1 MKYPCR
7 WLLPLM
13 LTPSLALADVPRV
26 AVDIAPVQ
34 SLAAQVMG
42 DLGSPEV
49 VMPPGAS
56 PHGYSMRPSEASTL
70 DNADVV
76 FWVGPPLTPW
86 LADAIDTLADDANSV
101 VLLDAP
107 GTTRLDYREGATFEA
122 HDHDHGHEHDH
133 DNAHD
138 DGHDHK
144 HAHNSGHDHEHGH
157 GDEHAHHGGHDH
169 GHSHTGLNPHA
180 WLDPQNARAWLG
192 VMAKT
197 LAEADPEH
205 AETYRQN
212 AQAAQQHLDALMAD
226 TRQRLKGDH
235 DTRFIVFHDAYQYF
249 EERFDV
255 HAAGAISIGDASSPG
270 PARIRELQEKVRS
283 LNVQCIFSEPQFN
296 PRMIESIFGDLPVNT
311 SIVLDPLGAGMTP
324 GPGLYDALITHIA
337 TSIDECA
344 KSTNAQKVD

>member
-1 MKYPCR
+1 MKYSCR

-42 DLGSPEV
+42 DLGTPEM

-86 LADAIDTLADDANSV
+86 LADAIKTLSDDADAV
-101 VLLDAP
+101 ALLDAP

-122 HDHDHGHEHDH
+122 HNHDHGHGHEHE
-133 DNAHD
+133 HD
-138 DGHDHK
+138 DGHDHE
-144 HAHNSGHDHEHGH
+144 HAHDGGHDHEH
-157 GDEHAHHGGHDH
+157 AHDGGHDH
-169 GHSHTGLNPHA
+169 GHTGLNPHA
-180 WLDPQNARAWLG
+180 WLDPDNARVWLK
-192 VMAKT
+192 VMADT
-197 LAEADPEH
+197 LARTDPEH
-205 AETYRQN
+205 ADIYHDNARN
-212 AQAAQQHLDALMAD
+212 AQKRIDQLVSTTEKRLAD
-226 TRQRLKGDH
+226 DH
-235 DTRFIVFHDAYQYF
+235 NTRFIVFHDAYQYF

-270 PARIRELQEKVRS
+270 PARIRELQEKVTS

-296 PRMIESIFGDLPVNT
+296 PRMIESIFGNMPVNT
-311 SIVLDPLGAGMTP
+311 SIVLDPLGAGMAP

-337 TSIDECA
+337 NSIDECA
-344 KSTNAQKVD
+344 ESSTQKAG

>member
-1 MKYPCR
+1 MKHPCR
-7 WLLPLM
+7 WLLPL
-13 LTPSLALADVPRV
+13 LFTPSLALADVPRV
-26 AVDIAPVQ
+26 AVDIAPIQ

-42 DLGSPEV
+42 DLGSPEM
-49 VMPPGAS
+49 VMPAGAS

-86 LADAIDTLADDANSV
+86 LADAINTLAGDADSV

-107 GTTRLDYREGATFEA
+107 GTTRLDYREGATFES
-122 HDHDHGHEHDH
+122 
-133 DNAHD
+133 
-138 DGHDHK
+138 
-144 HAHNSGHDHEHGH
+144 HAHEHEHGH
-157 GDEHAHHGGHDH
+157 GDEHDHGDGHDH
-169 GHSHTGLNPHA
+169 DHDGGHTHDDSHDHDHSHSHTGLNPHA

-192 VMAKT
+192 VMAKA

-205 AETYRQN
+205 ADTYRHN
-212 AQAAQQHLDALMAD
+212 AQAAQQHLDALIAD
-226 TRQRLKGDH
+226 TEQRLKDDH

-270 PARIRELQEKVRS
+270 PARIRELQDKVKS
-283 LNVQCIFSEPQFN
+283 LNVQCVFSEPQFN
-296 PRMIESIFGDLPVNT
+296 PRMIESIFGDTAINT
-311 SIVLDPLGAGMTP
+311 SIVLDPLGAGIDP

-344 KSTNAQKVD
+344 KSTDSQQAN